1 MRMIAN
7 EARVDHPFISYYFST
22 KAALFETV
30 LKDLIEQ
37 HRQALPGWF
46 LGLREMGLADAVSTY
61 LDRALSFHFKHPETY
76 RIILLNMTQSVKKGG
91 RVPHSQIIGD
101 TINMRVEVF
110 SRSTRFNIKPE
121 QIVSFIRC
129 ISLLMLNL
137 IGARKYHAEIQGMDP
152 VRRHAPLHRHSVH
165 HGTHARLLRAHAP
178 DAHPGER
185 PGIRDHRCRGDRG
198 DRACDVRNA
207 PWRSLTLHPV
217 CFFSY
222 LNY

>member
-1 MRMIAN
+1 MKTTTKKSPSKSKAAKEPKKEKILKAAKKIFCHYPYSTASMRMIAN
-7 EARVDHPFISYYFST
+7 EARVDHPLISYYFST

-76 RIILLNMTQSVKKGG
+76 RIILLNMTQSDKKGG
-91 RVPHSQIIGD
+91 RVPQSQIIGD
-101 TINMRVEVF
+101 TINMWVEVF

-152 VRRHAPLHRHSVH
+152 KSDEY
-165 HGTHARLLRAHAP
+165 LRWVKKQ
-178 DAHPGER
+178 
-185 PGIRDHRCRGDRG
+185 IMFI
-198 DRACDVRNA
+198 VV
-207 PWRSLTLHPV
+207 PV
-217 CFFSY
+217 LVSFE
-222 LNY
+222 LEE